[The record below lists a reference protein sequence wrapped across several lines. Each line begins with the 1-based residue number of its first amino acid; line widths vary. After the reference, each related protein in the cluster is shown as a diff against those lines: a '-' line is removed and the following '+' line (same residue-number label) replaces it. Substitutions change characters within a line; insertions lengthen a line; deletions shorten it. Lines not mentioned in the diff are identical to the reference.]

1 MYKIED
7 IRKGD
12 VVLFEY
18 IPTAAGT
25 IHGVV
30 TDVYFDRKEMEV
42 LPSDFHYS
50 TDCHI
55 SDVEAVYRLVQP
67 SV

>member
-18 IPTAAGT
+18 IPT
-25 IHGVV
+25 
-30 TDVYFDRKEMEV
+30 E
-42 LPSDFHYS
+42 
-50 TDCHI
+50 CHI
-55 SDVEAVYRLVQP
+55 SDVQAVYRLVDP
-67 SV
+67 SVQANNATIVLVKGP